1 MRGFLILG
9 LLACPSKTSLNQSD
23 DNAEDGESEILKAL
37 KTDEDDGS
45 GEQEGEGEGDND
57 IKSTT
62 KQKLLEKD
70 IDPMGKMCVTLEND
84 IENLGTNV
92 KAFFTKA
99 Q

>member
-1 MRGFLILG
+1 MRGILILI
-9 LLACPSKTSLNQSD
+9 LLACQSSPSANQSD
-23 DNAEDGESEILKAL
+23 NNEEDEESKILQALQPESGE
-37 KTDEDDGS
+37 GS
-45 GEQEGEGEGDND
+45 GEKEIASEKDD
-57 IKSTT
+57 DDKPVT
-62 KQKLLEKD
+62 KQELLKTD